1 MGLYSLGHYSI
12 IPLLHGVGIKSKM
25 TSIESVV
32 KMERILFKVYLQP
45 KSSKNEI
52 VGPYRDGIKIRIT
65 APPIEGKANQAL
77 IRLLA
82 KEFSVTP
89 SQVQIIKG
97 HRSREKTLSISGS
110 KNLVGL
116 SDRMTSLLLGLN

>member
-1 MGLYSLGHYSI
+1 MEWWKDGIMKDI
-12 IPLLHGVGIKSKM
+12 ILKI
-25 TSIESVV
+25 
-32 KMERILFKVYLQP
+32 YLQP

-52 VGPYRDGIKIRIT
+52 VGPYRDGIKVRIT

-77 IRLLA
+77 IRLLS

-97 HRSREKTLSISGS
+97 RRSREKTLSISGS

-116 SDRMTSLLLGLN
+116 SDRITSLLLRLN